1 MDCIQSEDAWALDRG
16 TNSRR
21 PLDILQ
27 YVSALCDSVTL
38 TFDLFN
44 LILIGGR
51 GLMVDYPCDK
61 FGYCTFSRFGFIVR
75 TNTQTHTDAAKR
87 FTHATVVGVSK
98 KIYMESENTQT
109 LKYVSQSKR

>member
-1 MDCIQSEDAWALDRG
+1 MSCIQSEDASALDRG

-38 TFDLFN
+38 IFDLFN

-51 GLMVDYPCDK
+51 LTDGGLSLWQVWLLYFQPFWFYCADK
-61 FGYCTFSRFGFIVR
+61 H
-75 TNTQTHTDAAKR
+75 TNTHR
-87 FTHATVVGVSK
+87 
-98 KIYMESENTQT
+98 
-109 LKYVSQSKR
+109 RR